1 MFNLI
6 ALTPESRLTPAGNA
20 RLHCF
25 KEVPVSELHP
35 AHLGLKRN
43 PSPNVYTHRHAHT
56 LACLPLNP
64 PTDYKKEKKKQERRE
79 GKRREE
85 TQSHQAHATAN
96 FHDPKKNAGI
106 H

>member
-20 RLHCF
+20 RMHCF

-56 LACLPLNP
+56 LACLPLNS
-64 PTDYKKEKKKQERRE
+64 PTDYKKKKKPRKE
-79 GKRREE
+79 GRKEE
-85 TQSHQAHATAN
+85 GGDTIPSGPCN
-96 FHDPKKNAGI
+96 SKLP
-106 H
+106 